1 MTQSDH
7 QSVLLVDILV
17 SDVRMPAVK
26 FAYGK
31 CSMEPALCPLT
42 AEQYEQFDFSISFDT
57 QSLRRESP
65 PVISNY
71 SLKND

>member
-7 QSVLLVDILV
+7 QSVLLVDMLV

-42 AEQYEQFDFSISFDT
+42 PEQYEQFDFSISFDT
-57 QSLRRESP
+57 IPTQR
-65 PVISNY
+65 IS
-71 SLKND
+71 SCHIELQPEE